1 MGKLELNRL
10 EISAFDYSHPWSSRR
25 NPNKYTYTFESDE
38 YLEYIRRS
46 YDNEHKKRVIDDIT
60 NELIQTLIHF
70 LEYDPKTKKNT
81 EKVEEVET
89 PEKGNYDNAFDTNE
103 EEIHHEEIIL

>member
-46 YDNEHKKRVIDDIT
+46 CDNEHKKRVIDDIT

-70 LEYDPKTKKNT
+70 LEYDPKITKNPESIMEEKKEPVT
-81 EKVEEVET
+81 ESFVL
-89 PEKGNYDNAFDTNE
+89 NE